1 MKYKI
6 VTLMESDLEDF
17 NDKIIQ
23 VINSKQIDV
32 HTGTDYLWTRS
43 YSKAWQITCLVEV
56 KTR

>member
-6 VTLMESDLEDF
+6 VTLKESDLEDF

-23 VINSKQIDV
+23 VIDSKQIDV
-32 HTGTDYLWTRS
+32 HTGTDYLGTRS
-43 YSKAWQITCLVEV
+43 YSKEWQITCLVEV